1 MRRIMKKKMV
11 LLPALFVLATAIVF
25 LFLVIFFYFVRMN
38 NPNGYVDLTVNN
50 ANELSIIGNGMD
62 LVSNAYAVI
71 LYSDDGVLK
80 FRAFNAKAYTFEGS
94 IIEGDL
100 IFTLRSV
107 SQERC
112 DVSFTAFSE
121 GQSQQIDNAQ
131 ISDYESW
138 VRSFQIPAKIGFGS
152 PQGNRSSLTVNDKG
166 YHLSGVKE
174 LFMSTE
180 SNEWIGFV
188 FGGRLTVEYADG
200 TVLKG
205 TNQNAIDVENAFHV
219 YGTTFNEMRIYTD
232 AAKVFVTQ
240 TMANQLSGRIIDV
253 DQIKGRMNG
262 ELDVTIPVNSSK
274 HEGYTLTD
282 QNIEIT
288 FDETKDIV
296 VDGYFSE
303 ETFTASALAK
313 EILISGKSV
322 FPGLEKWLSE
332 NSFTIPLT
340 LFGILLSFVTL
351 TITFGRGSNKPHIL
365 VELYKPVVINLKE
378 EEAIPNVRERYRDI
392 SKSEYEQLK
401 EKGFSNADIQYY
413 RNRIPQEFELSRLE
427 QRFKLR
433 AQIIAGHEW
442 LNMKISNKGT
452 CAATKIR
459 ITLNAQ
465 DGILLD
471 YNPPKYT
478 VIYDTTIRL
487 PDVDRPGERREAKF
501 VEGIERQKEKDLPEE
516 LKLIEE
522 ENNVQELDSNHIE
535 IQTKELM
542 HYSSTR
548 VTSVFVIG
556 VTPGTHYIE
565 CQIMCDEY
573 KKPEKKRIKVRV
585 NRSAV
590 G

>member
-1 MRRIMKKKMV
+1 MRRIMKKKIV

-25 LFLVIFFYFVRMN
+25 LFLVVFFCFVRMN
-38 NPNGYVDLTVNN
+38 NPNGYVDLTINN

-71 LYSDDGVLK
+71 LYSDDGGLK
-80 FRAFNAKAYTFEGS
+80 FRAFNAKAYTFDGS

-107 SQERC
+107 SQKRC
-112 DVSFTAFSE
+112 EVSFTAFSE
-121 GQSQQIDNAQ
+121 GQSEEIDNAQ

-152 PQGNRSSLTVNDKG
+152 PQGNRSSLKVNDKG

-188 FGGRLTVEYADG
+188 FGGRLTVENADG
-200 TVLKG
+200 TVIKG
-205 TNQNAIDVENAFHV
+205 TNQNATDVENTFHV
-219 YGTTFNEMRIYTD
+219 YGASFNEMRIYTD
-232 AAKVFVTQ
+232 SAEVFVTQ
-240 TMANQLSGRIIDV
+240 TMANQMSGRIIDTNL
-253 DQIKGRMNG
+253 IKGRMNG

-274 HEGYTLTD
+274 HERYSLTD
-282 QNIEIT
+282 QNIEII
-288 FDETKDIV
+288 FDETKDIA

-322 FPGLEKWLSE
+322 FPGLEKWFSE

-351 TITFGRGSNKPHIL
+351 TVTVGRGSNKPHIL
-365 VELYKPVVINLKE
+365 VELYKPIVINLKE
-378 EEAIPNVRERYRDI
+378 EEAIPNVREMYRDI

-401 EKGFSNADIQYY
+401 EKGISDADIQYY
-413 RNRIPQEFELSRLE
+413 RNRIPQEFEFSRLE
-427 QRFKLR
+427 QQFKLR

-442 LNMKISNKGT
+442 INMKISNKGT
-452 CAATKIR
+452 CAATKVR
-459 ITLNAQ
+459 ITLNAR

-471 YNPPKYT
+471 YNPPKYS

-487 PDVDRPGERREAKF
+487 PDVDRPGERRKEKF
-501 VEGIERQKEKDLPEE
+501 IEGIKRQREDELPEE
-516 LKLIEE
+516 LKLIYE
-522 ENNVQELDSNHIE
+522 ENNVQELDSYHIE
-535 IQTKELM
+535 IQTDKLQ
-542 HYSSTR
+542 HYSSTK
-548 VTSVFVIG
+548 VTSIFVIG
-556 VTPGTHYIE
+556 IIPGTHHID
-565 CQIMCDEY
+565 CQIICDEY

-585 NRSAV
+585 NKA